1 MDIRHINEYDYN
13 LVKDFLLSVKTIKDI
28 DEDVLKNAMIV
39 VDNNDILGAVS
50 YEKFGISGLIRY
62 FVFKRNL
69 TNDTVV
75 SLFKMLEETAYDD
88 YIKDIYCVV
97 NNGPIEE
104 LFNELGFLKEK
115 YKMLFIDESDFDL
128 EGNSHAFIMKKTNK
142 GKYMLLK

>member
-128 EGNSHAFIMKKTNK
+128 EGNSNAFIMKRQIRENICC
-142 GKYMLLK
+142 

>member
-28 DEDVLKNAMIV
+28 DEDVLKNAIIV

-75 SLFKMLEETAYDD
+75 SLFKMLEEAAYDD

-97 NNGPIEE
+97 NNGPIEK

-128 EGNSHAFIMKKTNK
+128 EGNSQAFIMKRQIRENICC
-142 GKYMLLK
+142 

>member
-128 EGNSHAFIMKKTNK
+128 EGNNHAFIMKRQIRENICC
-142 GKYMLLK
+142 

>member
-128 EGNSHAFIMKKTNK
+128 EGNSHAFIMKRQISENICC
-142 GKYMLLK
+142 

>member
-128 EGNSHAFIMKKTNK
+128 EGNSHAFIMKRQIMENICC
-142 GKYMLLK
+142 

>member
-115 YKMLFIDESDFDL
+115 YKMLF
-128 EGNSHAFIMKKTNK
+128 
-142 GKYMLLK
+142 Y

>member
-97 NNGPIEE
+97 NNGHIEE

-128 EGNSHAFIMKKTNK
+128 EGNSHAFIMKRQIRENICC
-142 GKYMLLK
+142 

>member
-128 EGNSHAFIMKKTNK
+128 EGNSHAFIMKRQIRENI
-142 GKYMLLK
+142 YC

>member
-115 YKMLFIDESDFDL
+115 YKMLFIDESDL
-128 EGNSHAFIMKKTNK
+128 EGNSHAFIMKRQIRENICC
-142 GKYMLLK
+142 

>member
-1 MDIRHINEYDYN
+1 
-13 LVKDFLLSVKTIKDI
+13 
-28 DEDVLKNAMIV
+28 MI
-39 VDNNDILGAVS
+39 
-50 YEKFGISGLIRY
+50 
-62 FVFKRNL
+62 FKRNL

-128 EGNSHAFIMKKTNK
+128 EGNSHAFIMKRQIRENICC
-142 GKYMLLK
+142 

>member
-1 MDIRHINEYDYN
+1 MDIRHINECDYS

-28 DEDVLKNAMIV
+28 DEEVLKNAIIV
-39 VDNNDILGAVS
+39 VDDSDILGAVS
-50 YEKFGISGLIRY
+50 YEKFGLGGLIRY

-75 SLFKMLEETAYDD
+75 SLFKMLEETAYGDD
-88 YIKDIYCVV
+88 IKDIYCVV

-128 EGNSHAFIMKKTNK
+128 EGNNHAFIMKRQIKENTCC
-142 GKYMLLK
+142 

>member
-128 EGNSHAFIMKKTNK
+128 EGNSYAFIMKRQIRENICC
-142 GKYMLLK
+142 

>member
-128 EGNSHAFIMKKTNK
+128 EGNSHAFIMKRQIRENISC
-142 GKYMLLK
+142 

>member
-69 TNDTVV
+69 TMIR
-75 SLFKMLEETAYDD
+75 LFH
-88 YIKDIYCVV
+88 
-97 NNGPIEE
+97 
-104 LFNELGFLKEK
+104 FLKCLK
-115 YKMLFIDESDFDL
+115 KLHMMIILKTFIAL
-128 EGNSHAFIMKKTNK
+128 
-142 GKYMLLK
+142 

>member
-1 MDIRHINEYDYN
+1 MDIRHINEYDYS

-28 DEDVLKNAMIV
+28 DEDVLKNAIIV

-75 SLFKMLEETAYDD
+75 SLFKMLEETAYGDD
-88 YIKDIYCVV
+88 IKDIYCVV

-128 EGNSHAFIMKKTNK
+128 EGNNHAFIMKRQIKENTCC
-142 GKYMLLK
+142 

>member
-97 NNGPIEE
+97 NNGAIEE

-128 EGNSHAFIMKKTNK
+128 EGNSHAFIMKRQIMENICC
-142 GKYMLLK
+142 

>member
-128 EGNSHAFIMKKTNK
+128 EGNSHAFIMKRQIR
-142 GKYMLLK
+142 

>member
-28 DEDVLKNAMIV
+28 DEDVLKNAIIV

-75 SLFKMLEETAYDD
+75 SLFKMLEEAAYDD

-128 EGNSHAFIMKKTNK
+128 EGNSHAFIMKRQIS
-142 GKYMLLK
+142 LFI